1 MKPYRLFLLRK
12 RYQHPQQWSTIFVTS
27 LINPTIL
34 LRYFLF
40 VYVSH
45 LFFYIHI
52 FVCLLY
58 FDVVVVRC
66 SCCCCHWGVFITI
79 SKALYFYFTNYLFIR
94 LSSMVGVY
102 LRIHW
107 SRVNVFYVYV
117 VHYIV
122 LQLANVVALLPR
134 WKKQSML
141 VLFCDFCMRAWIC
154 ACVCFFSSGMSA
166 VPCYS

>member
-1 MKPYRLFLLRK
+1 MKPCRPFPLHQRK
-12 RYQHPQQWSTIFVTS
+12 RYQHPRQWTTIFVAS

-34 LRYFLF
+34 LRFLF

-58 FDVVVVRC
+58 FDVVVRC

-102 LRIHW
+102 LKNHW

-122 LQLANVVALLPR
+122 LQLGNVVALLPR
-134 WKKQSML
+134 WKDTWCRPSFMVFVWCVHL
-141 VLFCDFCMRAWIC
+141 RVCLF
-154 ACVCFFSSGMSA
+154 FF